1 MAVGLVRNVIQTRLK
16 KLEILIRFSLDIRLR
31 FIWYLGQIAS
41 GSKVLKN
48 SLVIK
53 WKGWINLGSLFSTPG
68 LAQWFWCWGGE
79 NWEILWGL
87 WERRGIGEVAGETL
101 SITTGLS
108 MPLSCCCFS
117 ILMVIRDV
125 VGWSF
130 WGTPKT
136 FPKIMCNSVRC
147 VLYASL
153 EVTGFTIITGRLVG
167 YVSPPA
173 LATFPILT
181 NHRGLSST
189 RDLKIGIFPTKDS
202 SQLGSPPLLD
212 LDSVTCDDSQ
222 SLFLCSK
229 LFTEPWWWCSVNK
242 FDWFYL

>member
-1 MAVGLVRNVIQTRLK
+1 MYKIDGVLIWKLQFCGLSNQVLPGSHLLTAVGLVRDVIQTRLK
-16 KLEILIRFSLDIRLR
+16 IQLEILIRFSLDIRMW

-41 GSKVLKN
+41 GPKVLKN
-48 SLVIK
+48 SVVIK
-53 WKGWINLGSLFSTPG
+53 WRINLGSLFSTPG

-87 WERRGIGEVAGETL
+87 WERRGIGVVAGETL

-108 MPLSCCCFS
+108 MPLSCCCLS

-136 FPKIMCNSVRC
+136 FPKIMCNGVRC

-153 EVTGFTIITGRLVG
+153 EVIGHLSHSYKPYRTVFHKGSHDRDFSYKGFFAVG
-167 YVSPPA
+167 FPPSLGPWLCNLWWQPVSV
-173 LATFPILT
+173 
-181 NHRGLSST
+181 
-189 RDLKIGIFPTKDS
+189 
-202 SQLGSPPLLD
+202 PLL
-212 LDSVTCDDSQ
+212 
-222 SLFLCSK
+222 
-229 LFTEPWWWCSVNK
+229 
-242 FDWFYL
+242 